1 MEKVLGPGRNRGAAV
16 SCAGGR
22 LRRKGE
28 RAHARC
34 MHKNLNEDKIGK
46 RDVCLYTHA
55 LTNYIDAIKS

>member
-1 MEKVLGPGRNRGAAV
+1 M

-55 LTNYIDAIKS
+55 LTNYIDAM